1 MAGASA
7 AADAPAAVGTA
18 ALPAAAPTA
27 DAIDAT
33 DAVDSAIERPFLR
46 PARSSGPA
54 AYGMRSYAGS
64 VRNSAKE
71 SASATSVKS
80 ATA

>member
-1 MAGASA
+1 MQL
-7 AADAPAAVGTA
+7 TR
-18 ALPAAAPTA
+18 
-27 DAIDAT
+27 
-33 DAVDSAIERPFLR
+33 AIERPFLPLASNGPPPGHPPR
-46 PARSSGPA
+46 PFR